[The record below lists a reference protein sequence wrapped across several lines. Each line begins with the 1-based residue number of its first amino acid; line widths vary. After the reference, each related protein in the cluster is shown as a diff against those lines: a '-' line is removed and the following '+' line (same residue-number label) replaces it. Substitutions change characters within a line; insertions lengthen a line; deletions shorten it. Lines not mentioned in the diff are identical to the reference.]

1 MASLTDLDRRLSRKL
16 EARKGIQLTPDEL
29 DLLVTTGAYQA
40 FRDAVAT
47 HQRDLCLQRS
57 EASRS
62 TSAVDRLAR
71 CATVRLRSLNRSA
84 AAKRER
90 DERSWCILR
99 RSDEGQ
105 PSASS
110 KAFK

>member
-57 EASRS
+57 EANRS
-62 TSAVDRLAR
+62 KSAVDTNFIGAKDAPRSRSSGTTKSESANEALAR
-71 CATVRLRSLNRSA
+71 AQRMSSSDVLRSIGST
-84 AAKRER
+84 
-90 DERSWCILR
+90 
-99 RSDEGQ
+99 
-105 PSASS
+105 
-110 KAFK
+110 